1 MPAEVDP
8 MQQSVDSIAL
18 GSAPDMCVRACRDE
32 SERARER
39 AARARGARSADGHEK
54 RKDAKRQVAFLG
66 VSAAFD
72 LAVDKHES
80 SASFAAA
87 PLSVQG
93 GALSMA
99 DAAGGVAHS
108 SQLSW
113 LAQSEEEAVH
123 DDLHQLLSETRG
135 VVEKLADPAVKLGS
149 WQLVLWQPRWVFAEI
164 DGFCYQKI
172 SADESPIGKPKKIMF
187 AAVETIEEL
196 DCAEFV
202 LQCGKRDFTFKAPSE
217 DACTVLVHN
226 LRQLRER
233 AARERAAR
241 EAQAAPAP
249 AKKKDKKK
257 R

>member
-1 MPAEVDP
+1 M
-8 MQQSVDSIAL
+8 
-18 GSAPDMCVRACRDE
+18 
-32 SERARER
+32 
-39 AARARGARSADGHEK
+39 
-54 RKDAKRQVAFLG
+54 
-66 VSAAFD
+66 
-72 LAVDKHES
+72 
-80 SASFAAA
+80 
-87 PLSVQG
+87 
-93 GALSMA
+93 
-99 DAAGGVAHS
+99 
-108 SQLSW
+108 
-113 LAQSEEEAVH
+113 
-123 DDLHQLLSETRG
+123 
-135 VVEKLADPAVKLGS
+135 
-149 WQLVLWQPRWVFAEI
+149 FAEI

>member
-1 MPAEVDP
+1 M
-8 MQQSVDSIAL
+8 
-18 GSAPDMCVRACRDE
+18 
-32 SERARER
+32 
-39 AARARGARSADGHEK
+39 DG
-54 RKDAKRQVAFLG
+54 
-66 VSAAFD
+66 
-72 LAVDKHES
+72 
-80 SASFAAA
+80 
-87 PLSVQG
+87 G
-93 GALSMA
+93 GPS
-99 DAAGGVAHS
+99 DIIAHS

-149 WQLVLWQPRWVFAEI
+149 WQLVLWQPRWVFAET

-241 EAQAAPAP
+241 EADEPEEEQTKG
-249 AKKKDKKK
+249 KKGKK

>member
-1 MPAEVDP
+1 MA
-8 MQQSVDSIAL
+8 
-18 GSAPDMCVRACRDE
+18 
-32 SERARER
+32 
-39 AARARGARSADGHEK
+39 
-54 RKDAKRQVAFLG
+54 G
-66 VSAAFD
+66 V
-72 LAVDKHES
+72 
-80 SASFAAA
+80 
-87 PLSVQG
+87 G
-93 GALSMA
+93 GAV
-99 DAAGGVAHS
+99 GGVAHS

-135 VVEKLADPAVKLGS
+135 VVEKLAEPAVKLVGS

-164 DGFCYQKI
+164 DGLCYQKI
-172 SADESPIGKPKKIMF
+172 WADESPIGKPKKIMF

-233 AARERAAR
+233 AAREKAAR
-241 EAQAAPAP
+241 DAEAPVPANSRTGGQFP
-249 AKKKDKKK
+249 HWRSTPSSGQWTLSRPGRRPGRACACVVGVFCVFLPRASLRVRGTLSSARTRK
-257 R
+257 RDRGRL

>member
-1 MPAEVDP
+1 MAEV
-8 MQQSVDSIAL
+8 
-18 GSAPDMCVRACRDE
+18 E
-32 SERARER
+32 
-39 AARARGARSADGHEK
+39 GA
-54 RKDAKRQVAFLG
+54 V
-66 VSAAFD
+66 
-72 LAVDKHES
+72 
-80 SASFAAA
+80 
-87 PLSVQG
+87 
-93 GALSMA
+93 
-99 DAAGGVAHS
+99 GGVAHS
-108 SQLSW
+108 SQLNW

-233 AARERAAR
+233 SAREKAAR
-241 EAQAAPAP
+241 EAEAPVP
-249 AKKKDKKK
+249 AKKKKDKKK

>member
-1 MPAEVDP
+1 
-8 MQQSVDSIAL
+8 MQQI
-18 GSAPDMCVRACRDE
+18 
-32 SERARER
+32 
-39 AARARGARSADGHEK
+39 
-54 RKDAKRQVAFLG
+54 G

>member
-1 MPAEVDP
+1 M
-8 MQQSVDSIAL
+8 
-18 GSAPDMCVRACRDE
+18 
-32 SERARER
+32 
-39 AARARGARSADGHEK
+39 
-54 RKDAKRQVAFLG
+54 
-66 VSAAFD
+66 
-72 LAVDKHES
+72 
-80 SASFAAA
+80 
-87 PLSVQG
+87 
-93 GALSMA
+93 
-99 DAAGGVAHS
+99 
-108 SQLSW
+108 
-113 LAQSEEEAVH
+113 
-123 DDLHQLLSETRG
+123 
-135 VVEKLADPAVKLGS
+135 
-149 WQLVLWQPRWVFAEI
+149 LWQPRWVFAET

-241 EAQAAPAP
+241 EADEPEEEQTKG
-249 AKKKDKKK
+249 KKGKK

>member
-1 MPAEVDP
+1 MA
-8 MQQSVDSIAL
+8 
-18 GSAPDMCVRACRDE
+18 
-32 SERARER
+32 
-39 AARARGARSADGHEK
+39 
-54 RKDAKRQVAFLG
+54 G
-66 VSAAFD
+66 V
-72 LAVDKHES
+72 
-80 SASFAAA
+80 
-87 PLSVQG
+87 G
-93 GALSMA
+93 GAV
-99 DAAGGVAHS
+99 GGVAHS

-135 VVEKLADPAVKLGS
+135 VVEKLAEPAVKLVGS

-233 AARERAAR
+233 AAREKAAR
-241 EAQAAPAP
+241 DAEAPVPAK
-249 AKKKDKKK
+249 KKKDKKK